1 MNQYYIDGTIDSIEL
16 AIGGNPPLKFSL
28 LPSEEFLKTVAE
40 GKKRALFVEDV
51 ATDKEKDSS
60 GAVLK
65 KAEVNESGKDILNF
79 SVSKS
84 KDTVK
89 CLLLEAKNNRNTIR
103 VFVQST
109 TEKDHQKKSAI
120 NFTEPVRIAIL

>member
-1 MNQYYIDGTIDSIEL
+1 MSYYIDGTIDSIEL

-51 ATDKEKDSS
+51 ATDKEIDLS

-65 KAEVNESGKDILNF
+65 KAEVKRGKDILNF

-109 TEKDHQKKSAI
+109 TEKDHQKKSEI